1 MREDK
6 DEEEEAVCETAYN
19 VAIYGNCLSRRRFYA
34 AERTTPSIFMTVRT
48 RESRL
53 LFFL

>member
-19 VAIYGNCLSRRRFYA
+19 VAIYGNVCLGDGSMPQKD
-34 AERTTPSIFMTVRT
+34 TPSMFITVRG
-48 RESRL
+48 RISRL
-53 LFFL
+53 LLF